1 MKICDFCRIQTFKVI
16 NCKLTEGKIQ
26 KMRTFS
32 VPSLGGG
39 LSALAV
45 LNSSNSR
52 YINVMRQQKLI
63 RRTHVIL

>member
-32 VPSLGGG
+32 VPSLGVG

-52 YINVMRQQKLI
+52 
-63 RRTHVIL
+63 